1 MTIEKLLIANRGEI
15 AVRIIRAAKEMGI
28 HTVQIYS
35 EADKESLAVKLADE
49 AICIGAPMANQSYL
63 CGDKVIQAAK
73 QSGADAIHPGYGFL
87 SENASF
93 SDDVR
98 KAGIIFV
105 GPSGQTMTKMADKA
119 RARETA
125 MAAGVPVVPGS
136 APSDNPEA
144 ALEQAKLIGFP
155 VMIKASA
162 GGGGRGIRVIEDE
175 SEFLTQYHQASSE
188 AQSAFGDGTLYLE
201 KFIRQSRHVEV
212 QILADGL
219 NAVHLFERECSL
231 QRRRQKVWEEAP
243 CAVLPDLVRE
253 AMCQSAVSLAK
264 SVNYKGAGTIEF
276 LYDDESESFYFI
288 EMNTRIQ
295 VEHPITEAITGVDLI
310 REMIQIASGQHLS
323 FAQED
328 IRRRGHAIEIRLN
341 AEDPFNGFLPFPGVI
356 TSFTPPLG
364 SGVRFDG
371 LIYSGFAIPPYYDS
385 LLGKLIV
392 WDEDRESAIH
402 RMARALDEL
411 SIEGVKTT
419 QPLFQKL
426 CEAPDVINGNF
437 HTAWLEQWLETLD
450 TPKPEQ
456 AQLDNKK
463 DCSLPQA
470 S

>member
-28 HTVQIYS
+28 HTVQVYS

-63 CGDKVIQAAK
+63 CGEKVIQAAE

-87 SENASF
+87 SENADF

-98 KAGIIFV
+98 AAGIIFV
-105 GPSGQTMTKMADKA
+105 GPSGRTMTKMADKA

-125 MAAGVPVVPGS
+125 MAAGVPVVPGC
-136 APSDNPEA
+136 APSDSPES
-144 ALEQAKLIGFP
+144 ALEQAILIGFP

-162 GGGGRGIRVIEDE
+162 GGGGRGIRVIDDE
-175 SEFLTQYHQASSE
+175 SEFLTQYHQASAE
-188 AQSAFGDGTLYLE
+188 ALAAFGDGTLYLE

-212 QILADGL
+212 QILADGEH
-219 NAVHLFERECSL
+219 AVHLFERECSL

-243 CAVLPDLVRE
+243 CAVLPDHVRN

-276 LYDDESESFYFI
+276 LYNDESESFYFI

-295 VEHPITEAITGVDLI
+295 VEHPITEAITGIDLI
-310 REMIQIASGQHLS
+310 REMIQIAAGQPLTLK
-323 FAQED
+323 QED
-328 IRRRGHAIEIRLN
+328 IQRRGHAIEIRLN
-341 AEDPFNGFLPFPGVI
+341 AEDPFNNFLPFPGVI
-356 TSFTPPLG
+356 SAFTPPMG

-392 WDEDRESAIH
+392 WDENRESAIQ

-426 CEAPDVINGNF
+426 TV
-437 HTAWLEQWLETLD
+437 
-450 TPKPEQ
+450 
-456 AQLDNKK
+456 
-463 DCSLPQA
+463 
-470 S
+470 

>member
-1 MTIEKLLIANRGEI
+1 MTIKKLLIANRGEI
-15 AVRIIRAAKEMGI
+15 AVRIIRAAKELGI
-28 HTVQIYS
+28 QTVQVYS
-35 EADKESLAVKLADE
+35 EADTESLAVKLADE
-49 AICIGAPMANQSYL
+49 AICIGGPMANQSYL
-63 CGDKVIQAAK
+63 CGDEVIQAAK

-87 SENASF
+87 SENARF

-98 KAGIIFV
+98 NAGIIFV
-105 GPSGQTMTKMADKA
+105 GPSGKTMTKMADKA

-125 MAAGVPVVPGS
+125 ISAGVPVVPGS
-136 APSDNPEA
+136 APSDNPES
-144 ALEQAKLIGFP
+144 ALEQAKRIGFP

-175 SEFLTQYHQASSE
+175 KEFLSQYYQASAE

-201 KFIRQSRHVEV
+201 KFIRRSRHVEV
-212 QILADGL
+212 QILADGE
-219 NAVHLFERECSL
+219 NAVHLYERECSL

-243 CAVLPDLVRE
+243 CAVLPDSVRE

-264 SVNYKGAGTIEF
+264 SVNYKGAGTVEF
-276 LYDDESESFYFI
+276 LYDDESESFFFI

-295 VEHPITEAITGVDLI
+295 VEHPITEAITGIDLI
-310 REMIQIASGQHLS
+310 REMIHIAAGRSIAFKQK
-323 FAQED
+323 D
-328 IRRRGHAIEIRLN
+328 IQRRGHAIEIRLN

-356 TSFTPPLG
+356 NSFTPPMG

-392 WDEDRESAIH
+392 WDENRESAIY

-419 QPLFQKL
+419 QPLFQRL
-426 CEAPDVINGNF
+426 CKAPDVIGGNF

-450 TPKPEQ
+450 TSKPEEQ
-456 AQLDNKK
+456 PDSKK
-463 DCSLPQA
+463 DNSLTIA

>member
-15 AVRIIRAAKEMGI
+15 AVRIIRTAKEMGI
-28 HTVQIYS
+28 HTVQVYS

-63 CGDKVIQAAK
+63 CGDKIIQAAE

-105 GPSGQTMTKMADKA
+105 GPSGQTMTKMADKV

-125 MAAGVPVVPGS
+125 MAAGVPVVPGCT
-136 APSDNPEA
+136 PSDTPEA

-175 SEFLTQYHQASSE
+175 SEFLPQYHQASSE

-253 AMCQSAVSLAK
+253 TMCQSAVSLAK

-276 LYDDESESFYFI
+276 LYDDDSESFYFI

-310 REMIQIASGQHLS
+310 REMIQIASGQPLS
-323 FAQED
+323 LKQED
-328 IRRRGHAIEIRLN
+328 IQRRGHAIEIRLN
-341 AEDPFNGFLPFPGVI
+341 AEDPFNGFLPFPGI
-356 TSFTPPLG
+356 ISSFTPPMG
-364 SGVRFDG
+364 NGVRFDG

-392 WDEDRESAIH
+392 WNENRESAIH
-402 RMARALDEL
+402 RMARSLDEL
-411 SIEGVKTT
+411 SIEGVRTT
-419 QPLFQKL
+419 QPLFKKL

-437 HTAWLEQWLETLD
+437 HTSWLEEWLDTLD
-450 TPKPEQ
+450 TSQPEQ
-456 AQLDNKK
+456 GPSHNKK
-463 DCSLPQA
+463 DCSLPEA